1 MKMTDVQEL
10 EAVKKMIMD
19 HYHEGHAKHD
29 YSYYEGALHKEW
41 KFFLLTDKGKIVVV
55 DKELYYSW
63 YNPKD
68 YDEKL
73 NWETEIYYV
82 DITGNV
88 GSAKIRL
95 ECEKVQYIDYF
106 NLMKEDGKWWI
117 VHKISHGTKKE

>member
-1 MKMTDVQEL
+1 MTEVKEL

-29 YSYYEGALHKEW
+29 YKYYEGALHKEW
-41 KFFLLTDKGKIVVV
+41 KFFLHTEEGEIVVV

-63 YNPKD
+63 YDPKD

-106 NLMKEDGKWWI
+106 NLMKQDGKWWI
-117 VHKISHGTKKE
+117 VHKISHGNKKE